1 MNDRQQII
9 LQWVN
14 DKQRI
19 SVNELAQVCGV
30 SEVTIRH
37 DLTLLEKRNYLRREH
52 GFAVAILTD
61 DVDQRMMSNF
71 ARKQKLAQFAAALI
85 DDGETV
91 FFESGSSVALLA
103 QYLGEKRGLT
113 VVTVSSYIA
122 SLLKSMPCDVI
133 LLGGMYQKASQT
145 MVGPLTKLCL
155 QQVNFSKA
163 FVGIDGFTAETGFTG
178 RDMLRADI
186 VNAVLAK
193 GVENIILTDS
203 TKFGQITGNPLGPIG
218 NVNRVITD
226 DQLGDAFRQ
235 QLVNSEIKIDCI
247 GQQ

>member
-14 DKQRI
+14 DKQRV
-19 SVNELAQVCGV
+19 SVSTLAQVCQV

-37 DLTLLEKRNYLRREH
+37 DLTLLEGRNYLRREH
-52 GFAVAILTD
+52 GFAVAVQTD

-71 ARKQKLAQFAAALI
+71 GRKQKLAQYAASLI
-85 DDGETV
+85 QEGETV

-103 QYLGEKRGLT
+103 QYLSDKRSLT

-122 SLLKSMPCDVI
+122 TLLKSMPCEVI

-145 MVGPLTKLCL
+145 LVGPLTKLCL

-163 FVGIDGFTAETGFTG
+163 FIGIDGYTPETGFTG

-193 GVENIILTDS
+193 GVENIVLTDS
-203 TKFGQITGNPLGPIG
+203 SKFGQITGHSLGPMRHIS
-218 NVNRVITD
+218 RVITD
-226 DQLGDAFRQ
+226 DQLAIPVMQHLTSAGIT
-235 QLVNSEIKIDCI
+235 VDCI
-247 GQQ
+247 SQ

>member
-14 DKQRI
+14 DKQRV
-19 SVNELAQVCGV
+19 SVSTLAQVCQV

-37 DLTLLEKRNYLRREH
+37 DLTLLERRNYLRREH
-52 GFAVAILTD
+52 GFAVAVQTD

-71 ARKQKLAQFAAALI
+71 GRKQKLAQYAASLI
-85 DDGETV
+85 QEGETV

-103 QYLGEKRGLT
+103 QYLSDKRSLT

-122 SLLKSMPCDVI
+122 TLLKSMPCEVI

-145 MVGPLTKLCL
+145 LVGPLTKLCL

-163 FVGIDGFTAETGFTG
+163 FIGIDGFTPETGFTG

-193 GVENIILTDS
+193 GVENIVLTDS
-203 TKFGQITGNPLGPIG
+203 SKFGQITGHSLGPMRH
-218 NVNRVITD
+218 VSRVITD
-226 DQLGDAFRQ
+226 DQLA
-235 QLVNSEIKIDCI
+235 VPIKEHLSSSGIEVDCI
-247 GQQ
+247 SQ